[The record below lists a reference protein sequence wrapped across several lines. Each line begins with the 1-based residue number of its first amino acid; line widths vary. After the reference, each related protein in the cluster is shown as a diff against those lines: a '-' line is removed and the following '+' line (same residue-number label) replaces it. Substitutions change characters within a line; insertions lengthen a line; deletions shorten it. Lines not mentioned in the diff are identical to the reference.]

1 MPMDTLNK
9 FAVGAIG
16 DQLMVLALSPKRLTK
31 DDALNLAAWLFTM
44 ADLEDTRAD
53 EFAELV
59 KAIRES

>member
-1 MPMDTLNK
+1 
-9 FAVGAIG
+9 
-16 DQLMVLALSPKRLTK
+16 
-31 DDALNLAAWLFTM
+31 LNLAAWLFTM